1 MKKNIYI
8 KPLFQTV
15 ELKMHTALL
24 IGSKD
29 TEGMEKQLIIDESE
43 AVTNPD
49 NVF

>member
-29 TEGMEKQLIIDESE
+29 AEGMEEKLIIDESE
-43 AVTNPD
+43 AVNDPND
-49 NVF
+49 VF

>member
-29 TEGMEKQLIIDESE
+29 TEGMEKQLIIDDE
-43 AVTNPD
+43 AVTVPD
-49 NVF
+49 DVF

>member
-8 KPLFQTV
+8 KPLVQTV

-29 TEGMEKQLIIDESE
+29 AEGMEKQLIIDDE
-43 AVTNPD
+43 AVTVPD
-49 NVF
+49 DVF